1 MSFADL
7 ASRAPLSVIPSES
20 EGPSVCHP
28 ERKRRIPTLF
38 CATPT
43 TLKKVYLALGT
54 NLGDRIKNL
63 RLALSQLRER
73 GVHILKVSKVYES
86 PPLGFESKN
95 LFLNLVL
102 LAETSLSPQALFF
115 EAKCVEFFLG
125 RKQAKAYADREIDI
139 DIIFYEDLI
148 IDTEYLKIPHP
159 RALERAFVML
169 PLLEIASEFIHPGFG
184 LTIKEL
190 AKNFERS
197 LINQEIWE
205 YKAIPEVF
213 L

>member
-1 MSFADL
+1 LSFGDL
-7 ASRAPLSVIPSES
+7 AFRAPLFVIPSES
-20 EGPSVCHP
+20 EGPP
-28 ERKRRIPTLF
+28 NLF
-38 CATPT
+38 CAPPT

-63 RLALSQLRER
+63 RLALKQLQER

-102 LAETSLSPQALFF
+102 LAETSLSPQALLF

-125 RKQAKAYADREIDI
+125 RKQAKSYTDREIDI

-169 PLLEIASEFIHPGFG
+169 PLLEIASEFIHPSFG

-190 AKNFERS
+190 AKNFEKS
-197 LINQEIWE
+197 LNNQEIWE
-205 YKAIPEVF
+205 YKRISEDF

>member
-1 MSFADL
+1 MVS
-7 ASRAPLSVIPSES
+7 
-20 EGPSVCHP
+20 
-28 ERKRRIPTLF
+28 
-38 CATPT
+38 ATPT

-86 PPLGFESKN
+86 PPNGFESQN

-115 EAKCVEFFLG
+115 EAKCVEFSLG
-125 RKQAKAYADREIDI
+125 RKQAKSFTDREIDI
-139 DIIFYEDLI
+139 DIIFFEDLI
-148 IDTEYLKIPHP
+148 IDTEDLKIPHP

-197 LINQEIWE
+197 LNNQEIWE
-205 YKAIPEVF
+205 YKAIPEGF

>member
-1 MSFADL
+1 M
-7 ASRAPLSVIPSES
+7 
-20 EGPSVCHP
+20 
-28 ERKRRIPTLF
+28 RRTPTVVW
-38 CATPT
+38 ATPT

-86 PPLGFESKN
+86 PPHGFESQN

-102 LAETSLSPQALFF
+102 LAETFLSPQALFF
-115 EAKCVEFFLG
+115 EAKCVEFSLG
-125 RKQAKAYADREIDI
+125 RKRVQAYADREIDI
-139 DIIFYEDLI
+139 DIIFFEDLI

-169 PLLEIASEFIHPGFG
+169 PLLEIAPEFIHPGFG
-184 LTIKEL
+184 LPIKEL
-190 AKNFERS
+190 AKNFEKS
-197 LINQEIWE
+197 LNNQEIWE
-205 YKAIPEVF
+205 YKAIPEDF